1 RIAAVGTT
9 DRSADDVVDCTGCAI
24 LPGFIN
30 LHNHVANTLL
40 RGVADDVPLEEML
53 PRAASIDA
61 KLTRRDVQIGA
72 LLGCV
77 EMIRSATASGCTCI
91 SPRPAG
97 KSKATGPRRASGRSS
112 GWRRSDSSIRA

>member
-1 RIAAVGTT
+1 MRGGIIVTQDAERRRLSGDVLVEGGRIAAVGTT

-77 EMIRSATASGCTCI
+77 EMIRSGTTSFH
-91 SPRPAG
+91 
-97 KSKATGPRRASGRSS
+97 
-112 GWRRSDSSIRA
+112 DLFY